1 MRAQLSES
9 FTLVVS
15 GDYGGF
21 DIGSSSHRTWS
32 LSGFLAYRLGEHWEL
47 GGGWRTLEL
56 ERGAVDLEM
65 SGPLVGL
72 GYRF

>member
-1 MRAQLSES
+1 VAA
-9 FTLVVS
+9 

-32 LSGFLAYRLGEHWEL
+32 LQGHGIYRLGEHWDL
-47 GGGWRTLEL
+47 ALGWRTLEL
-56 ERGAVDLEM
+56 ERGDVELEM
-65 SGPLVGL
+65 SGPLLGA